1 MKCGKSETDGN
12 GIYEEGRR
20 ERMTNRSGCRGMY
33 GKGGNYRTTRSIVE
47 GFMGRGIQTKTLLYL
62 LIMGGVCK

>member
-33 GKGGNYRTTRSIVE
+33 GKEIIAQQEV
-47 GFMGRGIQTKTLLYL
+47 
-62 LIMGGVCK
+62 